1 MKKLILS
8 SALLLTICFAASAQ
22 PIIDKNDMPSAGD
35 TIRLSITNSAN
46 SIDYTLTGANY
57 IWDFSSLNEQSQ
69 RVDTFVAVNTTPIAY
84 QLYFNDFLDPT
95 HQATVAQPQP
105 DVSIMSYV
113 QFTRVFNYFRAA
125 TTSYTQVGQ
134 GATVNGVPTS
144 IKYDAPDLLYNFP
157 ITMGNLDSSYYSYH
171 LQIPTL
177 GYYGESR
184 RRINFVDG
192 WGTVITPYDTFP
204 AMRVLSTSYIH
215 DTIHADS
222 ILGGIGFAQDRT
234 EIEYKWLADTLGLPA
249 LKVLKRGGGGGG
261 GGGNVSIEYKHKFVV
276 DHTSITDYPY
286 TLTFCDIWPNPATEE
301 SKIYFALA
309 NTANVEI
316 YVSDILGKKLFEVT
330 NKQYSSG
337 FHSEL
342 LNGALPFAEGVYL
355 VTVKSGNNTKTLK
368 LQK

>member
-8 SALLLTICFAASAQ
+8 SALLVAIILSSSAQ
-22 PIIDKNDMPSAGD
+22 PIIDKNDMPQVGV
-35 TIRLSITNSAN
+35 TIRLSITGNAAGIN
-46 SIDYTLTGANY
+46 YTLTGTNY
-57 IWDFSSLNEQSQ
+57 TWDFSALSEQSQ
-69 RVDTFVAVNTTPIAY
+69 RMDTFVAVSTTPLAY
-84 QLYFNDFLDPT
+84 QLYFNDPFDQP

-105 DVSIMSYV
+105 DISIMSYV
-113 QFTRVFNYFRAA
+113 QFTNVYNYFRAA
-125 TTSYTQVGQ
+125 TASYTQVGQ
-134 GATVNGVPTS
+134 GATVNSIPTS
-144 IKYDAPDLLYNFP
+144 IKYDSPDLLYNFP

-184 RRINFVDG
+184 RRINLVDG

-234 EIEYKWLADTLGLPA
+234 EIEYKWLTDTLGLPA
-249 LKVLKRGGGGGG
+249 LKVLKRTGGGG

-276 DHTSITDYPY
+276 DHTTITEYPY
-286 TLTFCDIWPNPATEE
+286 SLTFCDIWPNPATTE
-301 SKIYFALA
+301 SQIYFALA
-309 NTANVEI
+309 NAANVEVYI
-316 YVSDILGKKLFEVT
+316 SDILGKKLYEVT

-337 FHSEL
+337 FHSET
-342 LNGALPFAEGVYL
+342 LNGALPLSEGIYL
-355 VTVKSGNNTKTLK
+355 VTIKSGNNFKTLK